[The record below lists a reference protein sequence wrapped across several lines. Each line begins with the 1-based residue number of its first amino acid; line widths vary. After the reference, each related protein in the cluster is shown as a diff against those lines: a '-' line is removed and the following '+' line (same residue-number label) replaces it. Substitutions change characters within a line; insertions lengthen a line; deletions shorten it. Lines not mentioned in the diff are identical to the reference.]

1 MQRFEIGAKDGES
14 VSVFTPFARKE
25 VEIERKKLT
34 IQKEGHD
41 VKEKPRMV
49 IERLVSE
56 RRLEVWTTVRW
67 RQSKLSRTVDKRDSA
82 RIKVERDHKLPV

>member
-25 VEIERKKLT
+25 VKIERKKLT

-49 IERLVSE
+49 IKRRLSE
-56 RRLEVWTTVRW
+56 RRLEVWTSVHW
-67 RQSKLSRTVDKRDSA
+67 S
-82 RIKVERDHKLPV
+82 H